1 MKETE
6 DNRKEEGFIFP
17 LTEEV
22 LLVNDLAVRRDVLEI
37 LPLPLGLMI
46 DGEWVWLN
54 RWAKHIARLGGKG
67 WVDLAGH
74 IAQEAAEHTQPY
86 DRNVRLD
93 LGESVGVHF
102 QPLTNLDGKPLGHL
116 AWSGNALAGLSIDH
130 LETAVM
136 LVHNQTIVWAN
147 LAACRAFGIHEQ
159 QTWAELSG
167 FPAWDDV
174 LNGVTA
180 RCQGDF
186 SVRFL
191 ALKEYVV
198 VEAWRRE
205 LSGQDESMPM
215 EQVASLVHE
224 IRNPLAAL
232 SGYVEMAQ
240 IEAEAA
246 GAHYYDQMMHEIDR
260 LSRLTSDV
268 MAVSRPLT
276 VTPSWIPLDRL
287 VENAWFAASQGRRAG
302 KRAVR
307 LKKVFDP
314 EQQIWG
320 DDDRIQQVLTNLIKN
335 AVEAMR
341 AKGTQVVVDCR
352 EEAKHFVL
360 TVTDNGPGL
369 PSELMGQLFV
379 SRVTTKDSGNG
390 LGLMIVRRIVEA
402 HGGSVR
408 VTVKNGTTFEILI
421 PRPS

>member
-6 DNRKEEGFIFP
+6 QNGKEGFVFP
-17 LTEEV
+17 LKEDV
-22 LLVNDLAVRRDVLEI
+22 LLVNDLAVRRDILEL
-37 LPLPLGLMI
+37 LPLPLGLAI

-54 RWAKHIARLGGKG
+54 RWAKHMVRVGGPG
-67 WVDLAGH
+67 WVNMAEQM
-74 IAQEAAEHTQPY
+74 AQEAAECLQPY
-86 DRNVRLD
+86 DRDVRL
-93 LGESVGVHF
+93 GPEGSIGVHF
-102 QPLTNLDGKPLGHL
+102 QPLTNLDGVLVGHL
-116 AWSGNALAGLSIDH
+116 VWSGNALAGVSIDQ

-136 LVHNQTIVWAN
+136 LVHAQTIVWAN
-147 LAACRAFGIHEQ
+147 LAARRAFGVHEQ
-159 QTWAELSG
+159 QTWADLYG

-174 LNGVTA
+174 LQGATA
-180 RCQGDF
+180 RRQGDF

-191 ALKEYVV
+191 AMKEYVV

-205 LSGQDESMPM
+205 LSSEDQSMPM

-240 IEAEAA
+240 METDAA
-246 GAHYYDQMMHEIDR
+246 GAHYYGQMMHEIDR
-260 LSRLTSDV
+260 LSRLTSDL

-276 VTPSWIPLDRL
+276 VNPDWISLDRL

-302 KRAVR
+302 KKAVR
-307 LKKVFDP
+307 LKKSFDP
-314 EQQIWG
+314 EQRIWG

-341 AKGTQVVVDCR
+341 GKGTQVVVDCR
-352 EEAKHFVL
+352 EEAQQFVL
-360 TVTDNGPGL
+360 TVADNGPGL
-369 PSELMGQLFV
+369 PSELLGQLFV

-408 VTVKNGTTFEILI
+408 VNAKSGTMFEILL